1 MQRRPYSNLDI
12 YPTLMC
18 TNPECDNVSS
28 KLFIVEDKIMEA
40 LNIWLEGYK
49 IDYGKISAEKF
60 ESNIIMYEKNI
71 AALEKELE
79 KQKLKLTKVYDF
91 FEDNTYTKEM
101 FLERSKGISEII
113 STINSNILEL
123 QEEIEREKIINSNK
137 KDIIPKI
144 ENVLELYDSLKDNED
159 KNELLKTILEKVTYI
174 KTTKAIKK
182 NSDPTDFKI
191 TIYPKIAAI
200 WCNP

>member
-1 MQRRPYSNLDI
+1 MQRRPYSNPDI
-12 YPTLMC
+12 FPTLMC
-18 TNPECDNVSS
+18 TNPECDNISS

-40 LNIWLEGYK
+40 LNIWLESYK
-49 IDYGKISAEKF
+49 IDYGKISAEKS

-79 KQKLKLTKVYDF
+79 KEKSKLTKVYDF

-101 FLERSKGISEII
+101 FLERSKGISETI
-113 STINSNILEL
+113 STINSNILGL

-159 KNELLKTILEKVTYI
+159 KNNLLKTILEKVTYI

-182 NSDPTDFKI
+182 DSDPTDFEI
-191 TIYPKIAAI
+191 TIYPKIAKT
-200 WCNP
+200 WCNQ